1 MMKLTVDIGIKGR
14 DLAFKDQAL
23 LLGEEIGERQ
33 AAERLGIKEDTLR
46 QWKSRRAKGLRMF
59 KKVNPDAKTLSE
71 AEREIRQLR
80 KENDELK
87 KANEILK
94 AISNFFSKDRPNTN
108 LSRSESSPKKI
119 KR

>member
-1 MMKLTVDIGIKGR
+1 MVKTTRSYSLE
-14 DLAFKDQAL
+14 FKDKAL
-23 LLGEEIGERQ
+23 LLAEEIGELH
-33 AAERLGIKEDTLR
+33 AAERLGIDYSILR
-46 QWKSRRAKGLRMF
+46 MWKSRRAKGLGMF
-59 KKVNPDAKTLSE
+59 KKTSPEAKALSE
-71 AEREIRQLR
+71 AERELRQLR
-80 KENDELK
+80 KENLELK